1 MKSKIVEAI
10 NLDNQPVALVWADA
24 EPENAVR
31 FKPQRWGCVVGL
43 FAAAATR
50 GIIGV
55 FDRQSNGCWG
65 GAVGLGFGNRYE
77 DFPGGAECFCK
88 FLSTGNGESEQ
99 GIPVAEKLRASGFG
113 QMANDFMSGERYVL
127 NHEAAQR
134 FVANLPICDIPAK
147 FVVIKPLDL
156 VDPEKDI
163 VKNVTFFVKPDA
175 FSALTL
181 LANYARPEM
190 ENVIIPW
197 SAGCQIMGIWA
208 YRELEREHPRGLV
221 GMIDIAARKNVRASL
236 GENILSFTA
245 PWPLYEE
252 MEINV
257 EGSFL
262 QRETWNSL
270 LESQD

>member
-134 FVANLPICDIPAK
+134 FVA
-147 FVVIKPLDL
+147 
-156 VDPEKDI
+156 EKDI